1 VGFSGEQVLL
11 LRSIELLVM
20 AGTYPR

>member
-1 VGFSGEQVLL
+1 VGFSREQVLL
-11 LRSIELLVM
+11 LRSIELPVM